1 MGELLL
7 INEEVDTLFKILG
20 LAGIDTMMEW
30 RQVWTADQRVQQELM
45 TTMVAN
51 TATVMGELQNTRAQ
65 LEAMMLLQF
74 ETEQRSERH
83 SDNAMQLMQSMLSTV
98 VKGSKATVEKLPP
111 WFLPSSELEFEPE
124 AFASVHRGVWGSGTH
139 VVVKRFLVDDST
151 EVDVSVKLQIE
162 AEMNLWHQF
171 NYPNIIKMFGASHV
185 SSPPFIVCE
194 DATNGDLCSFL
205 ARSEINK
212 GHKWRM
218 LYQAGLGLDYMHKK
232 RVVHGDLK
240 LNNILVGADG
250 QAKLSDFGLSSG
262 SGLAAASEA
271 AIAGGLRWRAPE
283 CLTHAP
289 TFASDVYSFAMCM
302 IEAEIGNPPF
312 AFLDDDG
319 VRENLRDGT
328 IPDKPDTMSSDE
340 WDLVVSMTNVDPA
353 KRISL
358 LSVLEKLKRFAKQEA
373 TANPDG
379 APIQTFAATQSL
391 TSAEVVQ
398 SSVVG
403 ASNRIAEL
411 LDKIAVARDDDIE
424 QSLLKLVRECLND
437 DHRTLLYEADGIQIL
452 SNVVRTG
459 RISLVQLYA
468 LQCLKWPTICDSKL
482 SVSKFN
488 ALRNCVEAVPKS
500 DVVSL
505 LNALQKGTD
514 YEKEQALIRCVC
526 ITSERNRW
534 QTSRNETRVHTIE
547 KWE

>member
-1 MGELLL
+1 MSVLLDL
-7 INEEVDTLFKILG
+7 VIP
-20 LAGIDTMMEW
+20 
-30 RQVWTADQRVQQELM
+30 
-45 TTMVAN
+45 
-51 TATVMGELQNTRAQ
+51 
-65 LEAMMLLQF
+65 
-74 ETEQRSERH
+74 
-83 SDNAMQLMQSMLSTV
+83 
-98 VKGSKATVEKLPP
+98 GSGPY
-111 WFLPSSELEFEPE
+111 ELEFEPE
-124 AFASVHRGVWGSGTH
+124 AFAQGSFASVHRGVWGSGTH

-171 NYPNIIKMFGASHV
+171 NHPNIIKMFGPHTSVHRRL
-185 SSPPFIVCE
+185 
-194 DATNGDLCSFL
+194 LCARMQRMVISVLFL
-205 ARSEINK
+205 LVQRSIKNAIP
-212 GHKWRM
+212 
-218 LYQAGLGLDYMHKK
+218 AGLGLVHYMHKK

-250 QAKLSDFGLSSG
+250 QAKLSDFGLSSVSG
-262 SGLAAASEA
+262 SAAASEA

-283 CLTHAP
+283 YLTHAP

-340 WDLVVSMTNVDPA
+340 WDLVVSMTNVYPA

-379 APIQTFAATQSL
+379 APKQTFAATQSL

-411 LDKIAVARDDDIE
+411 LDKIAVALMMI
-424 QSLLKLVRECLND
+424 
-437 DHRTLLYEADGIQIL
+437 
-452 SNVVRTG
+452 SN
-459 RISLVQLYA
+459 S
-468 LQCLKWPTICDSKL
+468 P
-482 SVSKFN
+482 F
-488 ALRNCVEAVPKS
+488 
-500 DVVSL
+500 
-505 LNALQKGTD
+505 
-514 YEKEQALIRCVC
+514 
-526 ITSERNRW
+526 
-534 QTSRNETRVHTIE
+534 
-547 KWE
+547 

>member
-1 MGELLL
+1 MRATSPTTKGHHRRTFENGKEEATSFEYRSRQVREGSCQLLAIPGALSRKEADTPVNRAPKEMGELLL

-151 EVDVSVKLQIE
+151 EVD
-162 AEMNLWHQF
+162 
-171 NYPNIIKMFGASHV
+171 
-185 SSPPFIVCE
+185 
-194 DATNGDLCSFL
+194 
-205 ARSEINK
+205 
-212 GHKWRM
+212 
-218 LYQAGLGLDYMHKK
+218 
-232 RVVHGDLK
+232 
-240 LNNILVGADG
+240 
-250 QAKLSDFGLSSG
+250 
-262 SGLAAASEA
+262 
-271 AIAGGLRWRAPE
+271 
-283 CLTHAP
+283 
-289 TFASDVYSFAMCM
+289 
-302 IEAEIGNPPF
+302 
-312 AFLDDDG
+312 
-319 VRENLRDGT
+319 
-328 IPDKPDTMSSDE
+328 
-340 WDLVVSMTNVDPA
+340 
-353 KRISL
+353 
-358 LSVLEKLKRFAKQEA
+358 
-373 TANPDG
+373 
-379 APIQTFAATQSL
+379 
-391 TSAEVVQ
+391 
-398 SSVVG
+398 
-403 ASNRIAEL
+403 
-411 LDKIAVARDDDIE
+411 
-424 QSLLKLVRECLND
+424 
-437 DHRTLLYEADGIQIL
+437 
-452 SNVVRTG
+452 
-459 RISLVQLYA
+459 
-468 LQCLKWPTICDSKL
+468 L